1 MFNNEILYSLLC
13 SCTNPKFLKFFVSD
27 IWVKMLS
34 ANKFAGFSNK
44 FVQND
49 DISRRFF
56 FHFCFRFWL
65 FRLSGGRG
73 ERAGNGPKLKKSIHQ
88 VPFLSNSIA
97 YDYDFWYTC
106 LKWWY
111 LETFLIFFFKILI
124 FWVVSWVKEKN
135 MVQNDKKLCLL
146 CFISQEPY
154 IIWFSLLYT
163 CVKWWYP
170 PCVFSFFS
178 FFQSFDFSVC

>member
-1 MFNNEILYSLLC
+1 
-13 SCTNPKFLKFFVSD
+13 
-27 IWVKMLS
+27 MLS

-135 MVQNDKKLCLL
+135 VQNDKKLCLL